1 MIARGVGAAVV
12 LLAFAGCNAVF
23 GLDAVTQVDGG
34 EGTDAVAIDSAGD
47 GPTGEPDAAT
57 PIDAGCG
64 GDLDCDG
71 IGDAVDRCPGVFDPA
86 QHDEDGDGPGD
97 ACDNCPGV
105 PNPTQADSTEPGV
118 GADGVG
124 DACDPHPQARDRL
137 VLFDPMTE
145 ASAWV
150 TSNSGA
156 RIVGGDLQ
164 VTGDTGGAV
173 FAVRPNLP
181 PSSGH
186 THVMVAFTIDQFA
199 PGMVGSIDRGVSLYL
214 GANGTTAAGRS
225 CAWLAPN
232 TRLTAPT
239 LAGTDPSGAHRHRVA
254 RHRRHDHRHHHGPR
268 RAPGRHRSRQR
279 GRALLRA
286 RRQLGA
292 DLRDRRA
299 QRRRLRQRHHR
310 PGQPP
315 HRAALSLGRGL
326 RSSLATIRRGPDRS

>member
-1 MIARGVGAAVV
+1 MVGGWGRAAAWVAVV
-12 LLAFAGCNAVF
+12 L
-23 GLDAVTQVDGG
+23 
-34 EGTDAVAIDSAGD
+34 
-47 GPTGEPDAAT
+47 
-57 PIDAGCG
+57 AGCG
-64 GDLDCDG
+64 RIGFGTTDG
-71 IGDAVDRCPGVFDPA
+71 ADVADGVTPDGA
-86 QHDEDGDGPGD
+86 AACGGHDEDGDGVGD
-97 ACDNCPGV
+97 ACDNCPTV
-105 PNPTQADSTEPGV
+105 TNPSQADDREVQAAAT
-118 GADGVG
+118 ADGVG

-239 LAGTDPSGAHRHRVA
+239 LAGTDPSGLTVTTSPVTNAMTTGVITVLAGHQVA
-254 RHRRHDHRHHHGPR
+254 TDPANEAVHCYVRGASWGQTFETG
-268 RAPGRHRSRQR
+268 APN
-279 GRALLRA
+279 A
-286 RRQLGA
+286 GA
-292 DLRDRRA
+292 FVN
-299 QRRRLRQRHHR
+299 
-310 PGQPP
+310 
-315 HRAALSLGRGL
+315 
-326 RSSLATIRRGPDRS
+326 ATIALASHRTALRYHWVAVYDHL

>member
-239 LAGTDPSGAHRHRVA
+239 LSGTDPSGATVTASPVTDAMTTGIITVLAGHQVA
-254 RHRRHDHRHHHGPR
+254 TDPANEAVHCYVRGASWGQTFETG
-268 RAPGRHRSRQR
+268 APN
-279 GRALLRA
+279 A
-286 RRQLGA
+286 GA
-292 DLRDRRA
+292 FVN
-299 QRRRLRQRHHR
+299 
-310 PGQPP
+310 
-315 HRAALSLGRGL
+315 
-326 RSSLATIRRGPDRS
+326 ATIALASHRTALRYHWVAVYDHL